1 MKIPAILMFHGY
13 SDSSGDWFD
22 KLSFVQV
29 GYAVFAMDCRGQ
41 GGKSEDV
48 GGMKGTT
55 LNGHFIRGLEDENPD
70 KLLFRNIYFDA
81 AELAQIAMDM
91 DIVDETK
98 VYVSLKD

>member
-1 MKIPAILMFHGY
+1 ML
-13 SDSSGDWFD
+13 
-22 KLSFVQV
+22 
-29 GYAVFAMDCRGQ
+29 AMDCRGQ

-48 GGMKGTT
+48 GGVKGTT
-55 LNGHFIRGLEDENPD
+55 LNGHFIRGLEKENPD
-70 KLLFRNIYFDA
+70 KLLFRNIYLDA